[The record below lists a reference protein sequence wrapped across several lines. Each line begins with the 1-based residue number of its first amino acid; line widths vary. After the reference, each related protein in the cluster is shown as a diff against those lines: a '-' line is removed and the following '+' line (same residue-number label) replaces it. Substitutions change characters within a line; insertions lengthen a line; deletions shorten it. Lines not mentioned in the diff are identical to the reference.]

1 MTRALPGAAL
11 PILAA
16 LAISALVLLAV
27 GVDPLDYYAVV
38 LRRGLLTPR
47 GVQETLTRMAPLL
60 LLAASLIVSFRA
72 GLWNLGVNAQ
82 FLLAA
87 VCVAAACPLLDV
99 ALGRAP
105 ALLLGAALA
114 MLVGGGWAL
123 LPAWLRAAH
132 GVNEII
138 TTLMMSFLGTS
149 FANVLVKL
157 AFGDPGS
164 TVPQTRT
171 LPVSDRLP
179 RLFGTT
185 VHLGVPLAFVALIAT
200 HLLVMHT
207 AWGLRLRTLGAS
219 PRAARHV
226 GIAVDRSIV
235 AALVASGGLAGLAG
249 GIDIMGVW
257 GNVRADWNPAY
268 GLTVIPLVFLA
279 RLNGWAVAG
288 FVLLFSALSVGSES
302 ASVRLGV
309 PSYYNFVL
317 VALIMLFLALVDG
330 LGQRRAAPVA

>member
-1 MTRALPGAAL
+1 LIRAAF

-16 LAISALVLLAV
+16 LAVSALVLLFV
-27 GVDPLDYYAVV
+27 GVDPLEYYAVV
-38 LRRGLLTPR
+38 LHRGLLTAR
-47 GVQETLTRMAPLL
+47 GAQETLTRSAPLL

-72 GLWNLGVNAQ
+72 GLWNLGTDGQ

-87 VCVAAACPLLDV
+87 VCVAAAAPLLDA
-99 ALGRAP
+99 ALGRWLAILLT
-105 ALLLGAALA
+105 ALLGMMIGGAWAALP
-114 MLVGGGWAL
+114 G
-123 LPAWLRAAH
+123 WLRSHH
-132 GVNEII
+132 GLNEII

-171 LPVSDRLP
+171 LPVEDRLP

-185 VHLGVPLAFVALIAT
+185 VHLGVPFALAVLLGV
-200 HLLVMHT
+200 HLLMMHT

-219 PRAARHV
+219 PRAARHG
-226 GIAVDRSIV
+226 GIPVERVTFI
-235 AALVASGGLAGLAG
+235 ALVCSGALAGLAG
-249 GIDIMGVW
+249 SVDILGVW

-279 RLNGWAVAG
+279 RLNGWAVTG
-288 FVLLFSALSVGSES
+288 FVLLFSVLSVGSES

-317 VALIMLFLALVDG
+317 VALILLFLALADWN
-330 LGQRRAAPVA
+330 REARAA

>member
-1 MTRALPGAAL
+1 VIRAAL

-16 LAISALVLLAV
+16 LAVSASVLLFV

-38 LRRGLLTPR
+38 LRRGLFTAR
-47 GVQETLTRMAPLL
+47 GAQETLTRSAPLL

-72 GLWNLGVNAQ
+72 GLWNLGTDGQ

-87 VCVAAACPLLDV
+87 VCVAAIAPLLDA
-99 ALGRAP
+99 ALGRWP
-105 ALLLGAALA
+105 ALLLAALIGMA
-114 MLVGGGWAL
+114 IGGAWAA
-123 LPAWLRAAH
+123 LPGWLRAHH
-132 GVNEII
+132 GLNEII

-171 LPVSDRLP
+171 LPVEDRLP

-185 VHLGVPLAFVALIAT
+185 VHLGVPFALAVLLGVHLIM
-200 HLLVMHT
+200 MHT

-219 PRAARHV
+219 PRAARHG
-226 GIAVDRSIV
+226 GIPVERV
-235 AALVASGGLAGLAG
+235 TFAALVCSGALAGLAG
-249 GIDIMGVW
+249 SVDILGVW

-279 RLNGWAVAG
+279 RLNGWAVTG
-288 FVLLFSALSVGSES
+288 FVLMFSVLSVGSES

-317 VALIMLFLALVDG
+317 VALILLFLALADWN
-330 LGQRRAAPVA
+330 RESRAT

>member
-1 MTRALPGAAL
+1 MTRAVLGSAL
-11 PILAA
+11 PILGA
-16 LAISALVLLAV
+16 LAISGLLLLAV
-27 GVDPLDYYAVV
+27 GVDPLEYYGVV
-38 LRRGLLTPR
+38 LHRGLLTPR
-47 GVQETLTRMAPLL
+47 GVQETLTRMAPLM

-72 GLWNLGVNAQ
+72 GLWNLGVDGQ

-87 VCVAAACPLLDV
+87 VIVAAVCPLLDGV
-99 ALGRAP
+99 IGRAP
-105 ALLLGAALA
+105 ALLVGA
-114 MLVGGGWAL
+114 MLACVVGGAWAL

-138 TTLMMSFLGTS
+138 TTLMMSFLGAS

-171 LPVSDRLP
+171 LPVADRLP
-179 RLFGTT
+179 RLFGST
-185 VHLGVPLAFVALIAT
+185 VHLGVPLAFLVLIAT
-200 HLLVMHT
+200 HLLVTRT

-226 GIAVDRSIV
+226 GIAVDRTIV
-235 AALVASGGLAGLAG
+235 VALVASGALAGLAG

-288 FVLLFSALSVGSES
+288 FVLLFSVLSVGSES

-309 PSYYNFVL
+309 PSYYSFVL
-317 VALIMLFLALVDG
+317 VALVLLFLALADW
-330 LGQRRAAPVA
+330 LAQRRSARVT